1 VFYKSSEIEKEM
13 KVKIDVI
20 TNGKNARELITS
32 VIKYSDI
39 TLVVAPSDKQDEFI
53 NEFNTHKSKNGRV
66 KKSVYDMELNSE
78 DLKDY
83 VLIHKKDYEKF
94 LSFEKT
100 KILDLKQIE
109 KIKKESLKGLSQ
121 RSIAKSFGVSVA
133 TINKILNDK
142 Y

>member
-1 VFYKSSEIEKEM
+1 MFYKSSEIEKEM